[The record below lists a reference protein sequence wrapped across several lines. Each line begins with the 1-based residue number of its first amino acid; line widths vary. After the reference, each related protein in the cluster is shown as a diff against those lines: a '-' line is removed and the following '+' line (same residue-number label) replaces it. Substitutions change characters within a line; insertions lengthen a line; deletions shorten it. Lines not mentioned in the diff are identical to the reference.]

1 MKRILADLADALRFR
16 TARRAARPVRY
27 LAGLGAFVA
36 ALLVLVVT
44 WSGWLYPLRPDAIG
58 ALGHPFTADPLFD
71 NAWGGP
77 TLVGAWFV
85 HALVAVGIQVVCLA
99 AIRGLG
105 ANSGRRA
112 VRAV

>member
-1 MKRILADLADALRFR
+1 MKRILADLAGALRFR
-16 TARRAARPVRY
+16 TVRHGY
-27 LAGLGAFVA
+27 LAAAVAFVA
-36 ALLVLVVT
+36 ALVVLMVT

-71 NAWGGP
+71 NSWGGP
-77 TLVGAWFV
+77 TLAGAWFV

-99 AIRGLG
+99 AIRRL
-105 ANSGRRA
+105 AARPGRRP